1 MQFYLQPPHKQGH
14 YCFNGLLQL
23 TKQPLFPDM
32 SIIITLSYMTL
43 ADEYSILAAS
53 LSFSTGFSFFLPLLL
68 ISESSEGLTTVAWK
82 MKGQRLPT
90 NSTARSPDIMSTPI
104 LQQFIKVLVESL
116 MLSAENKSSLLA
128 KYVSLFFAPCL
139 RGCMQ
144 ISPFI

>member
-53 LSFSTGFSFFLPLLL
+53 LSFSTGFGFFLPLLL

-90 NSTARSPDIMSTPI
+90 NSTARSPDIMSTLI
-104 LQQFIKVLVESL
+104 LQQFIKVFSREPYALCGKQIQLISQICI
-116 MLSAENKSSLLA
+116 S
-128 KYVSLFFAPCL
+128 FFAPCL